1 MSDPKTLGER
11 ALEVRNEVRKTQK
24 EMAAYLG
31 LSTATWQKIERN
43 EGIPSGETLLAFEK
57 LGINPGWVLSG
68 LGPKR
73 LNSTEPQSIV
83 VDAGIVQEMHS
94 TIERIAGALPGAAV
108 QASNGFQP
116 RPPKKMK
123 YFSSIY
129 ASAGGG
135 LAALHEAPGADLD
148 AEGIAHELL
157 GYDLDEIWLFPIKG
171 DSMLSTF
178 SHGDIVVVE
187 RWKGDD
193 PEEGRIYV
201 VSIKGEILAKRAHWD
216 DGRLILQSDNSAYA
230 DLVVPDSEPDNIKVL
245 GEVVWRFQ
253 PIRRR
258 KA

>member
-1 MSDPKTLGER
+1 MRAFRKAIGDPDRDRVAAKIRVGKSTLASYERGETEPTASALAAYRDEYGANILWIVSGEGEMFSDPARAPTSPLQIDAKT
-11 ALEVRNEVRKTQK
+11 
-24 EMAAYLG
+24 
-31 LSTATWQKIERN
+31 
-43 EGIPSGETLLAFEK
+43 
-57 LGINPGWVLSG
+57 
-68 LGPKR
+68 
-73 LNSTEPQSIV
+73 
-83 VDAGIVQEMHS
+83 VQAMHS
-94 TIERIAGALPGAAV
+94 AIERIADALPLPDT
-108 QASNGFQP
+108 ASQPRNGIQS
-116 RPPKKMK
+116 RPPKRMK
-123 YFSSIY
+123 YFSSVY
-129 ASAGGG
+129 ASAGAG

-157 GYDLDEIWLFPIKG
+157 GYDLDEIWLFPVKG
-171 DSMLSTF
+171 DSMLPTF

-187 RWKGDD
+187 RWKGAD

-230 DLVVPDSEPDNIKVL
+230 DVVVPDSEPDNIKVL

>member
-1 MSDPKTLGER
+1 MAAKIGVGKSTLASYERGETEPTASALAAYRDVYGANILWIVSGEGQMFSDP
-11 ALEVRNEVRKTQK
+11 AHAPAPPVQ
-24 EMAAYLG
+24 
-31 LSTATWQKIERN
+31 I
-43 EGIPSGETLLAFEK
+43 
-57 LGINPGWVLSG
+57 
-68 LGPKR
+68 
-73 LNSTEPQSIV
+73 
-83 VDAGIVQEMHS
+83 DAKMVQEMHS
-94 TIERIAGALPGAAV
+94 TIERIADALPSTTLPL
-108 QASNGFQP
+108 ASRIEP
-116 RPPKKMK
+116 RPLKRMK
-123 YFSSIY
+123 YFSSVY

-171 DSMLSTF
+171 DSMLPTF

-201 VSIKGEILAKRAHWD
+201 VSISGVILAKRAHWN
-216 DGRLILQSDNSAYA
+216 DGRLILRSDNSDFA
-230 DLVVPDSEPDNIKVL
+230 DVVVPDSEPDNIKVL